1 MPLKDKKSGESLVSV
16 IESVTASDYKRL
28 KPSKEFNFNWN
39 LEEKNEVYKI
49 YLLEK
54 PQEILGLMS
63 LIDHPEEYRIHI
75 NLIEVGNKNKGRLKK
90 IDNITGCLLAHACE
104 IAYVRGYY
112 GFVSLQ
118 PKTKLIDLYQ
128 DRYGFR
134 QFGRLLAVWQESAQL
149 LMKKYL

>member
-1 MPLKDKKSGESLVSV
+1 MPLKDRKSGESLVSV
-16 IESVTASDYKRL
+16 IESVTASDFKRL

-75 NLIEVGNKNKGRLKK
+75 NLIEVGNENKGRLKK
-90 IDNITGCLLAHACE
+90 IDNTTGCLLAHACE
-104 IAYVRGYY
+104 IAYERGYY

-134 QFGRLLAVWQESAQL
+134 QFGRFLAVWQESAHL